1 MWWFASSVPSHHSG
15 LDTASEALLDDSSD
29 DLSNGKYNANDDE
42 EGEYEVD
49 SILRYRRVGRKR
61 TKYEYLTRWVG
72 GEESWEPSSSF
83 KLDAPDVESHSHY
96 LPVYDEYKTR
106 MNEGKENEDNGE
118 MNMDGG
124 ETVEDPSSAASL
136 HDEMSD
142 EMKEEIRK
150 SMMNRIRVLKIVVKA
165 GQTTDEKR

>member
-1 MWWFASSVPSHHSG
+1 M
-15 LDTASEALLDDSSD
+15 SES
-29 DLSNGKYNANDDE
+29 E
-42 EGEYEVD
+42 RIYEH
-49 SILRYRRVGRKR
+49 
-61 TKYEYLTRWVG
+61 LTRWVG

-118 MNMDGG
+118 INMDGG

-136 HDEMSD
+136 HNERRDKKKHDESN
-142 EMKEEIRK
+142 K
-150 SMMNRIRVLKIVVKA
+150 SVEDSGEGRH
-165 GQTTDEKR
+165 